1 VYAAVIAAAALLSQL
16 KGDVWWNGTAAWW
29 LAARAESRLV
39 DLTGAFLASEYLVN
53 LVTHAIVAFEIL
65 FAVGLWFPAA
75 RRVIVPLGIVAW
87 PLVGIVGGE
96 PLWGLA
102 LAVLAVGCLPSDR
115 LR

>member
-1 VYAAVIAAAALLSQL
+1 LLSQL

>member
-1 VYAAVIAAAALLSQL
+1 
-16 KGDVWWNGTAAWW
+16 
-29 LAARAESRLV
+29 V